1 MSYEWRRLTLEKV
14 NPHLR
19 GVKVENH
26 LGETTPNSPDRDSNL
41 DLPVLGSLAQHE
53 SSALA
58 KYTTENYD
66 GLIVRS
72 DTKVTGDVIAASST
86 LRVVGRAGT
95 GVDNIDIDAAT
106 RKGVIV
112 LNAPG
117 GNSISACELTC
128 ALIANLASDL
138 LFRNV
143 ASACQSLREGRW
155 DRKLYTGSELHG
167 KTLAVLGLG
176 RIGREVATRMQAY
189 GMRTIG
195 FDPMVTAEGAKSFNV
210 EKLELEEIWPLADYI
225 TVHTPL
231 IPQTKNLINNEVLT
245 KCKKGVRIVNVAR
258 GGIVDESALLSA
270 LKDGRC
276 GGAALD
282 VFVEEPPK
290 HPVTLELI
298 QHPKVVATPHLGAST
313 DEAQQRVA
321 VEIAEQFIALASN
334 CRPEDRAK
342 YQVTGVVNAPVL
354 AAAMVP
360 SNAPWISLAKEIG
373 RLMAKM
379 IQGVIPATQ
388 IDIKTTAIPPVEYGA
403 NRVVL
408 VETGRELESMKFL
421 STAVLAGMLTG
432 HTKNGLNLINAP
444 ALAKEAGIQVSL
456 KHDSSK
462 ESQFMEVT
470 VKHAKMGS
478 HSARGTV
485 RADELPY
492 LLSINDATFGQ
503 SGIVLGNNAHLFQGQ
518 DHNTNL
524 ASIVSGLAAQGA
536 TITSVAVATG
546 KNTWFVVRTAETMQ
560 TPVIPG
566 VVSF

>member
-1 MSYEWRRLTLEKV
+1 MSVTLRNVLISDAVDPLCVQLLQEHGINVTCKY
-14 NPHLR
+14 
-19 GVKVENH
+19 K
-26 LGETTPNSPDRDSNL
+26 
-41 DLPVLGSLAQHE
+41 LPKEELLKEIKTICLYFVQ
-53 SSALA
+53 
-58 KYTTENYD
+58 NYD

-210 EKLELEEIWPLADYI
+210 EKMELEEIWPLADYI

-245 KCKKGVRIVNVAR
+245 KCKKGVRVVNVAR
-258 GGIVDESALLSA
+258 GGIVDESALLNA

-290 HPVTLELI
+290 DPVTLELI
-298 QHPKVVATPHLGAST
+298 QHPKVMATPHLGAST

-321 VEIAEQFIALASN
+321 VEIAEQFIALAIQLQTRRSS
-334 CRPEDRAK
+334 
-342 YQVTGVVNAPVL
+342 Q
-354 AAAMVP
+354 VP
-360 SNAPWISLAKEIG
+360 SDWSRQCASVG
-373 RLMAKM
+373 RCHGAFQWPVDLPR
-379 IQGVIPATQ
+379 QGNR
-388 IDIKTTAIPPVEYGA
+388 KTDGQDDS
-403 NRVVL
+403 R
-408 VETGRELESMKFL
+408 GRELESMKFL

-444 ALAKEAGIQVSL
+444 ALAKEAGILVSL
-456 KHDSSK
+456 KHDSSN

-566 VVSF
+566 VVAF

>member
-1 MSYEWRRLTLEKV
+1 MAHVQDTNPDLTV
-14 NPHLR
+14 IGNP
-19 GVKVENH
+19 V
-26 LGETTPNSPDRDSNL
+26 S
-41 DLPVLGSLAQHE
+41 HE
-53 SSALA
+53 SDALDGG
-58 KYTTENYD
+58 KTICLYFVQNYD

-231 IPQTKNLINNEVLT
+231 IPQTKMCFIMYFIT
-245 KCKKGVRIVNVAR
+245 FQ
-258 GGIVDESALLSA
+258 
-270 LKDGRC
+270 DGRC

>member
-1 MSYEWRRLTLEKV
+1 
-14 NPHLR
+14 
-19 GVKVENH
+19 
-26 LGETTPNSPDRDSNL
+26 
-41 DLPVLGSLAQHE
+41 
-53 SSALA
+53 
-58 KYTTENYD
+58 
-66 GLIVRS
+66 
-72 DTKVTGDVIAASST
+72 
-86 LRVVGRAGT
+86 
-95 GVDNIDIDAAT
+95 VDNIDIDAAT

-128 ALIANLASDL
+128 ALIANLA
-138 LFRNV
+138 RNV

-210 EKLELEEIWPLADYI
+210 EKMELEEIWPLADYI

-245 KCKKGVRIVNVAR
+245 KCKKGVRVVNVAR
-258 GGIVDESALLSA
+258 GGIVDESALLNA

-290 HPVTLELI
+290 DPVTLELI

-360 SNAPWISLAKEIG
+360 SNGPWISLAKEIG

-388 IDIKTTAIPPVEYGA
+388 IDIKT
-403 NRVVL
+403 
-408 VETGRELESMKFL
+408 TGRELESMKFL

-444 ALAKEAGIQVSL
+444 ALAKEAGILVSL

-566 VVSF
+566 VVAF